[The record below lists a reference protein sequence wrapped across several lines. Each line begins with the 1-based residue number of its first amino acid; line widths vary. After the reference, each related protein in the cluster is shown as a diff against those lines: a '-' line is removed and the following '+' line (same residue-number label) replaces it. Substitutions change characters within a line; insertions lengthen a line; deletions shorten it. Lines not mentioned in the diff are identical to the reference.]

1 MTISIYLNRNLP
13 SYHTVIPYMQCN
25 QFGLL
30 SIASLQVC
38 IPCNISYSAVLKLET
53 LQEDADWL
61 FTKLNL
67 THLRS
72 DWDSLA
78 AVNKKSGQEE
88 EEEEGRVHGGPGGE
102 GGAASQTVAGSYF
115 SQISRENISRLY
127 EKYQVDFQM
136 FGYEDQ
142 VQSYIDLGF

>member
-1 MTISIYLNRNLP
+1 M
-13 SYHTVIPYMQCN
+13 
-25 QFGLL
+25 
-30 SIASLQVC
+30 C